1 MDVNQKQLADI
12 LGLTDRRIRQLKND
26 YGLFEK
32 GMTSG
37 KSRKN
42 YCLEKCIPEYI
53 EFKVNSEMNRGTDL
67 VKERQQAEH
76 EEIKK
81 KISMLK
87 LKRMK
92 RELHAADDVELFL
105 TNMLVDFKNRL
116 LSMPQ
121 KVAQLVIGETD
132 INVIVETM
140 EKEVF
145 QALNELSE
153 YDPEKIDNEKLYDDD
168 DDEEDE

>member
-81 KISMLK
+81 KMSMLK

-153 YDPEKIDNEKLYDDD
+153 YDPEKIDNEKFYDD

>member
-153 YDPEKIDNEKLYDDD
+153 YDPEKIDNEKFYDDD

>member
-53 EFKVNSEMNRGTDL
+53 EYKVNSEMNRGTDL

-81 KISMLK
+81 KISILK

-153 YDPEKIDNEKLYDDD
+153 YDPEKIDNEKFYDD